1 MKKNLIMIGFLIVY
15 ILGFWVYYKNVI
27 ETQPSKIAEL
37 RIQLEEKQRQLL
49 SAQVISKNL
58 HNVNEL
64 IKNNLVEDLSDS
76 LAQEASIPFLNYL
89 TGLMDKLDIIL
100 ISMKPLNIVR
110 WDETQETRII
120 NQDYIEIPYTMTILA
135 TYKQFGKYLE
145 DLEKSPRLIKVT
157 RIVLENPL
165 DFAFYE
171 GEVTGAPDQ
180 HKFELE
186 IHTLTILKASFKSGP
201 EQLN

>member
-1 MKKNLIMIGFLIVY
+1 MKKNLILVGFLIVY
-15 ILGFWVYYKNVI
+15 ILGFWVYYQNVI

-110 WDETQETRII
+110 WDETKETRII